1 MVEKGKYQNS
11 RGLKKEILNKMY
23 EEAEP
28 EYKKF
33 NVRLMPGVD
42 EKDIIGVRLPKLRKM
57 AKEIAKSCASTWT
70 IPVAIWKSAK
80 FHKMR

>member
-42 EKDIIGVRLPKLRKM
+42 EKDIIGV
-57 AKEIAKSCASTWT
+57 
-70 IPVAIWKSAK
+70 
-80 FHKMR
+80 

>member
-33 NVRLMPGVD
+33 NARLMPGVD
-42 EKDIIGVRLPKLRKM
+42 EKDLIRIFP
-57 AKEIAKSCASTWT
+57 
-70 IPVAIWKSAK
+70 
-80 FHKMR
+80 